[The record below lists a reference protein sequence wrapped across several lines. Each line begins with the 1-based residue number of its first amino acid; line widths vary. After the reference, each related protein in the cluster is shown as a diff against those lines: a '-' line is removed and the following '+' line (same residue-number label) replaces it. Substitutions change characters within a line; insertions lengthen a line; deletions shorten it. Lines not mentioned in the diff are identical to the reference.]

1 MHGVVRL
8 ALARRVVQAS
18 AACTHLERLT
28 VWHERARDGHGW
40 AGRPYLVSLSAG
52 TAARS
57 KTRGHL
63 PWLCKGTERGL
74 LLRLMTWAGSF
85 SLIMSACNTAM
96 DLHLELLS
104 RRALR
109 PCWPTASHRRRPHRR
124 A

>member
-104 RRALR
+104 RSPAERCGRAG
-109 PCWPTASHRRRPHRR
+109 P
-124 A
+124 